1 MSTTTQQIMDHL
13 SCYDE
18 SLRDDNMVLSGE
30 DVPRWPP
37 ITEQTST
44 PTIINWSISFSNRRY
59 PIRQNQA
66 SLAITSTCNRNT
78 NFNSVFSMRIW
89 KDAPSSWSSLWGI
102 GLISGLYL
110 GQGACVK
117 GCSTTQC
124 RIVGSSS
131 LSRRATHWCTWLRHN
146 GQSSQS
152 LTG

>member
-66 SLAITSTCNRNT
+66 SLVMCNRNT

-124 RIVGSSS
+124 RIVEMNSSS